1 MQSVVTY
8 RLDNGHNG
16 TLPLESVSMTRDVAV
31 IGAGVVGLACAS
43 YLQMQGRRVT
53 LIDPRAP
60 GEYCSFGNAGCFSR
74 GSCVPLGLP
83 GTWRQVPAWL
93 LDRNGPLHIPL
104 SYVPH
109 IAPWLWRFQCST
121 SIGRVNAIAD
131 ALHALLTV
139 TLDKWRPL
147 AARAGVPELIR
158 QDGYA
163 FAYESV
169 AGFAADALGRE
180 VRRRHGVVLD
190 VLTGAA
196 IREYDPVLS
205 PGITHLVRL
214 PEQGHCPN
222 PLRLSRA
229 LAERLRDG
237 GATFVQA
244 SATAFDIVDGKVA
257 RVLTDA
263 NAVDADAVVV
273 AAGAHSDALSAQLG
287 SGVPLETE
295 RGYHLMLAS
304 LSVVPRAPV
313 ASAERKYF
321 VTPMEHG
328 LRIAGTVELAG
339 LDAPPNF
346 ARADALLEQA
356 RRLLPGLDGTA
367 VSRWMGHRPSLPD
380 SLPVIGRAVRA
391 SNAWLAF
398 GHGHVGLTAAAP
410 TGEIIADL
418 IAGRAPFLDLRPFS
432 ADRFAGAA
440 RSAHRPAHAIAHNGS
455 VP

>member
-1 MQSVVTY
+1 M
-8 RLDNGHNG
+8 
-16 TLPLESVSMTRDVAV
+16 ESDSMTQRVAV

-43 YLQMQGRRVT
+43 YLQMQGQRVT

-83 GTWRQVPAWL
+83 GIWKQVPGWL

-104 SYVPH
+104 RYVPYV
-109 IAPWLWRFQCST
+109 APWLWRFQRST
-121 SIGRVNAIAD
+121 SMARVNAIAD

-163 FAYESV
+163 FAYESE
-169 AGFAADALGRE
+169 AGFAADAPGRE
-180 VRRRHGVVLD
+180 IRRRHGVAID
-190 VLTGAA
+190 VLTGAE

-229 LAERLRDG
+229 LARRLHDG

-244 SATAFDIVDGKVA
+244 SATGFDIVDGNVA
-257 RVLTDA
+257 RVITDA
-263 NAVDADAVVV
+263 SAVETDAVVV
-273 AAGAHSDALSAQLG
+273 AAGAHSKALSAQLG
-287 SGVPLETE
+287 SAVPLETE
-295 RGYHLMLAS
+295 RGYHLMVAS
-304 LSVVPRAPV
+304 PSVLPRAPV
-313 ASAERKYF
+313 ASGERKYF
-321 VTPMEHG
+321 VTPMEDG

-339 LDAPPNF
+339 LDAPPNY
-346 ARADALLEQA
+346 ARADALLGHA

-380 SLPVIGRAVRA
+380 SLPVIGRAVRT

-418 IAGRAPFLDLRPFS
+418 IAGRTPFLDIRPFS
-432 ADRFAGAA
+432 ADRFGGAA
-440 RSAHRPAHAIAHNGS
+440 RSAHRPAHAGARNGS
-455 VP
+455 IP